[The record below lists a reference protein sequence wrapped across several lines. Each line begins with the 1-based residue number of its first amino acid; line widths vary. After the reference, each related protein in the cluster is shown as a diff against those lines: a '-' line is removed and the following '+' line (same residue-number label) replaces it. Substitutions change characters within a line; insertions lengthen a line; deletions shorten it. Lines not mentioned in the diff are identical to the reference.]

1 MAPHGRLAGV
11 AGAAAGVAGLAAA
24 AWLGAAGFAAS
35 RCVTL
40 LDCWPVDLP
49 PPMRRAA
56 SAFKVLRAKSMV
68 KIKPK
73 ILFTI
78 NSEKFRKERS
88 TFNADVQGY
97 HPCTQVVKFSMPKS
111 GNFHKGF
118 QLFLPR
124 VHAN

>member
-1 MAPHGRLAGV
+1 MLPNASPMPRLLANQANPKPAAKPPSMAPHGRL

-24 AWLGAAGFAAS
+24 AWLGAAGLAAS

-40 LDCWPVDLP
+40 LDCWPEDLP

-56 SAFKVLRAKSMV
+56 SALKVLRTKSMV

-73 ILFTI
+73 SLFTI

-88 TFNADVQGY
+88 TFNADV
-97 HPCTQVVKFSMPKS
+97 
-111 GNFHKGF
+111 
-118 QLFLPR
+118 
-124 VHAN
+124 

>member
-1 MAPHGRLAGV
+1 MPRLLANQANPKPAAKPPSMAPHGRLAGA

-24 AWLGAAGFAAS
+24 AWLGAAGLAAS

-40 LDCWPVDLP
+40 LDCWPDDLP

-56 SAFKVLRAKSMV
+56 SAFKVLSAKSMV

-73 ILFTI
+73 SLFTI

-88 TFNADVQGY
+88 TFNAE
-97 HPCTQVVKFSMPKS
+97 M
-111 GNFHKGF
+111 
-118 QLFLPR
+118 
-124 VHAN
+124 